1 MVAMSNKTKLFVLV
15 LSLFILL
22 GVGTLMVNSVAPN
35 NLQAQVMYMV
45 LGIGLMY
52 VVSTLDYRLFMF
64 SPWPYYLA
72 LLAIL
77 VITVVVGAEA
87 RGSVR
92 WLEIFGVRLQTSEMA
107 KPLIILFLANLFTK
121 QYPANWKKLF
131 SLLLLSFAPVV
142 LVFIQPDLGT
152 ALILGSIVAVG
163 LITAGIDF
171 KRLFAL
177 VGIGLLLIP
186 LALGLLKPYQRNRLT
201 SFIEPTKD
209 PLGTGYNAAQ
219 AMIAVGSGRLF
230 GRGLG
235 QGTQS
240 QLNFLPERH
249 TDFIFASLVEEM
261 GFLGGMLII
270 CAYLG
275 LGWGLLG
282 VARAA
287 PTEEGSLVAVMVLSL
302 ILTQAFINMGMN
314 MGIMPVTGITLPFV
328 SVGGSSLISL
338 CLMTGLCF
346 SILRT
351 GKSSR
356 QTLEIK

>member
-1 MVAMSNKTKLFVLV
+1 MSKKTILFVLV
-15 LSLFILL
+15 LSLVILL
-22 GVGTLMVNSVAPN
+22 GVSTLMVNSVAPA
-35 NLQAQVMYMV
+35 NLQAQLMYMV
-45 LGIGLMY
+45 LGLGLMY
-52 VVSTLDYRLFMF
+52 VVSSIDYRIFMF
-64 SPWPYYLA
+64 SPWPYYIV

-92 WLEIFGVRLQTSEMA
+92 WLELFGVRLQTSEMA
-107 KPLIILFLANLFTK
+107 KPLVILFLANLLSK
-121 QYPANWKKLF
+121 RYPTNWKKLITM
-131 SLLLLSFAPVV
+131 LLLSLAPVL

-163 LITAGIDF
+163 LVTAGIDF
-171 KRLFAL
+171 KRLFTL
-177 VGIGLLLIP
+177 VLIGVLIMP
-186 LALGLLKPYQRNRLT
+186 LAIGLLKPYQRNRLT

-270 CAYLG
+270 AAYLG

-287 PTEEGSLVAVMVLSL
+287 PSEEGSLIAVMVLSL
-302 ILTQAFINMGMN
+302 LLTQAFINMSMN

-338 CLMTGLCF
+338 CLMMGLSF
-346 SILRT
+346 SVLRT
-351 GKSSR
+351 GKTHK

>member
-1 MVAMSNKTKLFVLV
+1 MSNKTKLFVLV
-15 LSLFILL
+15 LSLFVLL
-22 GVGTLMVNSVAPN
+22 GVSMLMVNSVAPG

-45 LGIGLMY
+45 LGVGLMY
-52 VVSTLDYRLFMF
+52 VVSSFDYRLLMF
-64 SPWPYYLA
+64 SHWPYYIS

-77 VITVVVGAEA
+77 ILTVVIGAGA

-107 KPLIILFLANLFTK
+107 KPLIILFLANLLTK
-121 QYPANWKKLF
+121 HYPTNWKKLL
-131 SLLLLSFAPVV
+131 SLLLLSFAPVL

-163 LITAGIDF
+163 LISAGIDF
-171 KRLFAL
+171 KRLFTL
-177 VGIGLLLIP
+177 VVIGLVLLP
-186 LALGLLKPYQRNRLT
+186 LGLGLLKPYQKNRLI
-201 SFIEPTKD
+201 SFLEPAND
-209 PLGTGYNAAQ
+209 PLGSGYNAAQ

-287 PTEEGSLVAVMVLSL
+287 PTEEGSLIAVMVLSL
-302 ILTQAFINMGMN
+302 VLTQAFINMGMN

-338 CLMTGLCF
+338 CLLMGLCF
-346 SILRT
+346 SVART
-351 GKSSR
+351 GKARSK
-356 QTLEIK
+356 TLEIK